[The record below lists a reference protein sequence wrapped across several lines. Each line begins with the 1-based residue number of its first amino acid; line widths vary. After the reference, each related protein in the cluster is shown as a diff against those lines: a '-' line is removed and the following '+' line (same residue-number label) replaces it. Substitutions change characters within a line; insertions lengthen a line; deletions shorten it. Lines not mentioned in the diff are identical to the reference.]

1 MQRKIVKTAITLTA
15 GILMGAFGVGA
26 LQAQQTGIRRTML
39 QKQEL
44 SAPGR
49 EAAMAHAEIVNGMET
64 GKHMHNGEEL
74 GYVQEGELVLE
85 VEGKPAQT
93 LKAGD
98 SYFIEAGR
106 AHNAKAIGNGPA
118 KVLAVYIVEKGK
130 PLATPVQ

>member
-1 MQRKIVKTAITLTA
+1 MQRKTIKTAVTLIT
-15 GILMGAFGVGA
+15 GILIGAFAVGT
-26 LQAQQTGIRRTML
+26 LQAQQAGIKRNML
-39 QKQEL
+39 QKHEL

-49 EAAMAHAEIVNGMET
+49 EAAMAHAEIPAGMEA
-64 GKHMHNGEEL
+64 GKHKHDGEEL

-106 AHNAKAIGNGPA
+106 AHNAKAVGSTPA
-118 KVLAVYIVEKGK
+118 KVLAIYIVEKGK